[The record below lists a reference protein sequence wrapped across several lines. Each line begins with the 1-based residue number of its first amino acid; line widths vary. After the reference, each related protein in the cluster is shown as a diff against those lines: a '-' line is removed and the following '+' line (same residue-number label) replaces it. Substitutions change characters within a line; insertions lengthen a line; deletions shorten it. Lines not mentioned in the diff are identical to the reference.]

1 MNDKQIDCFI
11 QAATFLNFHKAAEEL
26 YLSQPT
32 MTYQVRSLEKELG
45 FALFERRSRGVALTT
60 AGERLYKSLIAIK
73 SSLDRAIEDARE
85 AAEAPQSFSVT
96 WPPAICDRQSISD
109 LVEAF
114 SKAHPNLAM
123 TVRVAEGEHPA
134 RVQQEDGV
142 VLTLD
147 KDAARYDH
155 FETVPLFETY
165 IACLFSTSHPL
176 AKKDRVSWDML
187 KSQHVL
193 LAYPDLYPSS
203 YAALLQEIKLHLPAR
218 NLSFLE
224 SETTIEMNVAA
235 GRGIGFKPTRSNLLG
250 KTRDGLVAVPLDV
263 STPSMVCA
271 AYPAAEGNGPM
282 GAFAQFARKFFGYI
296 ADENAQQTNA
306 ND

>member
-45 FALFERRSRGVALTT
+45 FPLFERQSRGVALTA

-73 SSLDRAIEDARE
+73 SSLNRAIEDARE
-85 AAEAPQSFSVT
+85 AAEAPRSFSVT

-114 SKAHPNLAM
+114 SRAHPEVSM
-123 TVRVAEGEHPA
+123 SVRVAEGEHPA
-134 RVQQEDGV
+134 RVQQEDGI

-147 KDAARYDH
+147 KDAARYDN
-155 FETVPLFETY
+155 FETVPLFETR

-176 AKKDRVSWDML
+176 AKKCSVNWDML

-193 LAYPDLYPSS
+193 LAFPDLYPGS
-203 YAALLQEIKLHLPAR
+203 YAVLLQEIKLHLPAR

-224 SETTIEMNVAA
+224 NETVIEMNVAA
-235 GRGIGFKPTRSNLLG
+235 GRGIGFKPTRCNLLG
-250 KTRDGLVAVPLDV
+250 KARDGIVAVPLEP
-263 STPSMVCA
+263 SSPSMVCA
-271 AYPAAEGNGPM
+271 AYPAAESHGPM
-282 GAFAQFARKFFGYI
+282 GAFAQFARTFY
-296 ADENAQQTNA
+296 ASSSSECTAQGA
-306 ND
+306 LDG